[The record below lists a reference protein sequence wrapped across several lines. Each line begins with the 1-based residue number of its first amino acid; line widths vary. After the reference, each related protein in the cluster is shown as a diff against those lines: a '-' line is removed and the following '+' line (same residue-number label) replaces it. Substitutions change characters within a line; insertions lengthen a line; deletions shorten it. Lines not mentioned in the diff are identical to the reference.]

1 MSGAFE
7 VLYSFATN
15 PGATI
20 TETAAATGQSL
31 QIRGGG
37 EGVTLEQQWA
47 HNATGGLTRVR
58 SVNMHDNTQGI
69 RLRAP
74 AAKPQLLLPQMT
86 RVQLYE
92 TETIIVETTGG
103 SSETDC
109 VFNLIHY
116 NNLPGQEANLKAW
129 AEIQPRIN
137 TYMGVEM
144 AAKTGA
150 VGKWGAAVALNAS
163 MDLFK
168 KPREYAIIGY
178 QCSAEVGAVVLS
190 GGGIGELR
198 HGGPGLLEQDVTAD
212 WFVQLSEETGQPAIP
227 VFNSQSVNQINVELG
242 GGTAETESKITFIC
256 ALLN

>member
-15 PGATI
+15 PGASI

-37 EGVTLEQQWA
+37 EGVTLEQQWT

-74 AAKPQLLLPQMT
+74 ATKPQLLLPQFMK
-86 RVQLYE
+86 VNLYE

-103 SSETDC
+103 SNETDC

-116 NNLPGQEANLKAW
+116 DNLPGQEANLKDW

-137 TYMGVEM
+137 TYMGVEL
-144 AAKTGA
+144 AIKTGA
-150 VGKWGAAVALNAS
+150 VGKWGTPVALNSS

-178 QCSAEVGAVVLS
+178 QCSAEVGAIVLN
-190 GGGIGELR
+190 GGGVGELR

-212 WFVQLSEETGQPAIP
+212 WFINLNRETGKPAIP
-227 VFNSQSVNQINVELG
+227 VFNSQSVGQINVEAG
-242 GGTAETESKITFIC
+242 GGTSETETKVTFIC